1 MNLDPGNFLKVVN
14 ILVNK
19 QDILNIQVP
28 QPIGLRNSTFGLS
41 VILSVS
47 HQFCHNLKPCDWS
60 TRFMRVISLGLSSVS
75 WFCSTDCVH
84 IVLEGDIKW
93 YLMIIVR
100 LTKS

>member
-60 TRFMRVISLGLSSVS
+60 TRFMRVISLGSVNR
-75 WFCSTDCVH
+75 FYSTDRDTAKCEKVLYRSVH
-84 IVLEGDIKW
+84 IVLVADIKW
-93 YLMIIVR
+93 
-100 LTKS
+100 